1 MDGIAGQ
8 LEELFGDV
16 CWNHLTEE
24 AEAGSKGRDYEA
36 TDALTTLLRIA
47 SSLSED
53 FPCIAK
59 STAAF
64 DQKLPHRIFQHS

>member
-47 SSLSED
+47 SSMY
-53 FPCIAK
+53 
-59 STAAF
+59 
-64 DQKLPHRIFQHS
+64 R